1 MRFEGVNS
9 IANVFINGKCLG
21 EHKGG
26 YSAFVFE
33 ITDKVD
39 YGKNNKLLVRVSN
52 AERLDVMPLVGDF
65 NMYGGIYRG
74 VKLIVTESACISL
87 QDYASPGVYL
97 TQQQVSPDEAEI
109 SATVLLSN
117 RLAKRDVVVRVEVKD
132 GQRVISRHEQQMTL
146 EKEKDEKVVF
156 PIKIE
161 SPHLWNG
168 KRDPFMYQ
176 TETTLWSDGR
186 LLDKVVQPLGIRFF
200 RIEPDKGFFLN
211 GEYLKLHGVCR
222 HQDRP
227 ELGNALRKEHHEEDT
242 HIMLEMGVNAVRLAH
257 YQQSEDMYDLMDK
270 TGIIAWAEIPFVG
283 PGGYDDKGFVDFP
296 DFRENGKISCG
307 S

>member
-1 MRFEGVNS
+1 
-9 IANVFINGKCLG
+9 
-21 EHKGG
+21 
-26 YSAFVFE
+26 
-33 ITDKVD
+33 
-39 YGKNNKLLVRVSN
+39 
-52 AERLDVMPLVGDF
+52 
-65 NMYGGIYRG
+65 
-74 VKLIVTESACISL
+74 
-87 QDYASPGVYL
+87 
-97 TQQQVSPDEAEI
+97 
-109 SATVLLSN
+109 
-117 RLAKRDVVVRVEVKD
+117 
-132 GQRVISRHEQQMTL
+132 
-146 EKEKDEKVVF
+146 
-156 PIKIE
+156 
-161 SPHLWNG
+161 
-168 KRDPFMYQ
+168 MYQ

-296 DFRENGKISCG
+296 DFRENGKKSVAGVNPSKLQSSFYLFLGTI
-307 S
+307 